1 MPWQENW
8 TWDNT
13 DQFVLDYLTGGEIGA
28 VGDWQASGE
37 YTFEFHGGHTTG
49 YPIYIRPTG
58 NTDHSNIPKVDTKN
72 VYAGTYN
79 TITDIA
85 NDGTLTAALSNNAQA
100 DLIAIIQNEWATLKT
115 LAERFWTDSP
125 VNVARPSAQDLWAE
139 EEASDTGQH
148 NTLISKDLLY
158 KIYGAK
164 KKT

>member
-13 DQFVLDYLTGGEIGA
+13 DQFVQDYLTGGEIAGVA
-28 VGDWQASGE
+28 HWQASGD

-72 VYAGTYN
+72 VYVGTYN
-79 TITDIA
+79 TIADIA
-85 NDGTLTAALSNNAQA
+85 NDGKLTAALSIAAQA
-100 DLIAIIQNEWATLKT
+100 ELIAIITNEWATLKT

-125 VNVARPSAQDLWAE
+125 VNVARPTAQDLWAAE
-139 EEASDTGQH
+139 ETSDTGQH
-148 NTLISKDLLY
+148 NVQISRNQLH
-158 KIYGAK
+158 KILGYG
-164 KKT
+164 